1 MTMDIRRVL
10 KFNKT
15 LGVTIPRKYAEK
27 IAIHWREFVE
37 VFLVDNETVGIKKH
51 NTKP

>member
-1 MTMDIRRVL
+1 MDLRRVL

-27 IAIHWREFVE
+27 IGIHWRDFVE
-37 VFLVDNETVGIKKH
+37 VFLNDGQTVGIKKH
-51 NTKP
+51 TTKP